1 MVSTFSGER
10 PLSDPEGPLEQAFI
24 DEFLRAR
31 GHDSTTL
38 ERLDED
44 SRTHLLQEA
53 SSYAA
58 GRLAEFESRAR
69 FVHHLHGEA

>member
-1 MVSTFSGER
+1 MTSTYSGER
-10 PLSDPEGPLEQAFI
+10 PLSDPEGPLEMTFI

-44 SRTHLLQEA
+44 TRMHLLQEA
-53 SSYAA
+53 SIYAA
-58 GRLAEFESRAR
+58 GRLAEVESRAR
-69 FVHHLHGEA
+69 FVHHMHGEA